1 MALDRKIILVGKG
14 GSGKDYLRKKFI
26 DKGFIP
32 DISFTTRPPRE
43 GENNGIDYN
52 FVTEEYFDTLDLYEK
67 AEFNGWKYGT
77 SMESWKKSDLFI
89 MTPSGIAQID
99 PVDRS
104 KCFVIY
110 LDIEYYVRYRRMM
123 DRGDNLDNV
132 LKRLTADQKD
142 FKDFKD
148 YDLRITNPDF

>member
-1 MALDRKIILVGKG
+1 MTLDRKIIIVGKG
-14 GSGKDYLRKKFI
+14 GSGKDYLKRKFI
-26 DKGFIP
+26 ERGFIP
-32 DISFTTRPPRE
+32 DISFTTRPPRK
-43 GENNGIDYN
+43 GEKDGIDYH
-52 FVTEEYFDTLDLYEK
+52 FISPGQFDLMPMYEK

-77 SMESWKKSDLFI
+77 STVSWANCDVFI

-99 PVDRS
+99 PADRS
-104 KCFVIY
+104 KCFIIY
-110 LDIEYYVRYRRMM
+110 LDIEYYVRYRRMI

-132 LKRLTADQKD
+132 LKRLTEDQKN